1 MIYACTPTLYAGLI
15 VHSAFTRTVPMIQ
28 DSTHHTIT
36 QQQLNHQAC
45 EQGPGHKRV
54 DATVLRQIAV
64 RIVVGIMRLAV
75 DITYA

>member
-15 VHSAFTRTVPMIQ
+15 VHSAFTRIVPMIQ

-45 EQGPGHKRV
+45 EQGPDHKRV
-54 DATVLRQIAV
+54 DVTILRQI
-64 RIVVGIMRLAV
+64 IVVGVMRALR
-75 DITYA
+75 TCG

>member
-15 VHSAFTRTVPMIQ
+15 VHTAFTRIVPMIH

-45 EQGPGHKRV
+45 EQGPDHKRM
-54 DATVLRQIAV
+54 DATIIRQIAA
-64 RIVVGIMRLAV
+64 LEL
-75 DITYA
+75 